1 MQAGGGARSCL
12 RLPNPP
18 RRRKGCPC
26 GAGQSRDYDN
36 MTGTLLSFGH
46 GYTARALGR
55 RLAPAG
61 WTVLGT
67 TRDAATGQD
76 LASEGAEPVLLGPD
90 GLAGADLSAALA
102 RADHVL
108 VSIAPDATGDP
119 VLAAQTPALR
129 AAAPHLRWI
138 GYLSTTAV
146 YGDHAGGWV
155 DETTPTDPASSRG
168 RARVLAEGQWLDF
181 GRGTGVPVQI
191 FRLAGIYG
199 PGRGPFEKLRNGTAQ
214 RVIKPGQYF
223 SRAHVEDIATVLA
236 ASMARPDPGAVY
248 NVCDDE
254 PAPPQEVLTRAA
266 AMIGVPPPP
275 EVAFEQ
281 AEMSPMA
288 RAFYADSKRVRN
300 DRIKRDLGVRL
311 AYPTLESGLRAI
323 LAAET

>member
-1 MQAGGGARSCL
+1 MAA
-12 RLPNPP
+12 P
-18 RRRKGCPC
+18 
-26 GAGQSRDYDN
+26 
-36 MTGTLLSFGH
+36 GTLLTLGH
-46 GYTARALGR
+46 SYSAAALARMLLPLGWR
-55 RLAPAG
+55 
-61 WTVLGT
+61 VIGT
-67 TRDAATGQD
+67 TRHEARLPELAAGGVQGAVWPGQPLAPLLNQATHVLVSAPPDAGGD
-76 LASEGAEPVLLGPD
+76 PILRAER
-90 GLAGADLSAALA
+90 AALA
-102 RADHVL
+102 RAR
-108 VSIAPDATGDP
+108 P
-119 VLAAQTPALR
+119 VWA
-129 AAAPHLRWI
+129 

-155 DETTPTDPASSRG
+155 DETTPTDPVSARG
-168 RARVLAEGQWLDF
+168 QARVRAEGQWLDF
-181 GRGTGVPVQI
+181 GRRTGVPVQI

-199 PGRGPFEKLRNGTAQ
+199 PGRGPFQKIRSGTAQ

-266 AMIGVPPPP
+266 AMIGMAPPP

-311 AYPTLESGLRAI
+311 AYPTLDAGLRAI
-323 LAAET
+323 LAAEGG